1 MTSSRDLT
9 DRSRRTWATCVHDAS
24 KASPL
29 RYRGHSATLNFPDGC
44 AASGVRAAVEG
55 YAHFVRDTS
64 PLEYQTLDWSRCRSV
79 LFRVRWRRLTRLLK
93 ERFAALPI
101 EGPYEI
107 DGVKYLPFEP
117 EIWDDS

>member
-1 MTSSRDLT
+1 MAALLRAYVPRLRATRISSETQAR
-9 DRSRRTWATCVHDAS
+9 RSIKLSTGADV
-24 KASPL
+24 
-29 RYRGHSATLNFPDGC
+29 
-44 AASGVRAAVEG
+44 AVFYFG
-55 YAHFVRDTS
+55 FAG
-64 PLEYQTLDWSRCRSV
+64 
-79 LFRVRWRRLTRLLK
+79 RRLTRLLK

>member
-1 MTSSRDLT
+1 M
-9 DRSRRTWATCVHDAS
+9 
-24 KASPL
+24 
-29 RYRGHSATLNFPDGC
+29 
-44 AASGVRAAVEG
+44 
-55 YAHFVRDTS
+55 RDTS
-64 PLEYQTLDWSRCRSV
+64 PLEYQTLDWSDV
-79 LFRVRWRRLTRLLK
+79 AVFYFGFAGRRLTRLLK

>member
-1 MTSSRDLT
+1 MAALL
-9 DRSRRTWATCVHDAS
+9 RTYVPRLRATRISCETQARWSIKLSTGADV
-24 KASPL
+24 
-29 RYRGHSATLNFPDGC
+29 
-44 AASGVRAAVEG
+44 AVFYFG
-55 YAHFVRDTS
+55 FAG
-64 PLEYQTLDWSRCRSV
+64 
-79 LFRVRWRRLTRLLK
+79 RRLTRLLK

>member
-1 MTSSRDLT
+1 MAALLRAYVPRL
-9 DRSRRTWATCVHDAS
+9 RATRISCETQTRWSIKLSTGADV
-24 KASPL
+24 
-29 RYRGHSATLNFPDGC
+29 
-44 AASGVRAAVEG
+44 AVFYFG
-55 YAHFVRDTS
+55 FAG
-64 PLEYQTLDWSRCRSV
+64 
-79 LFRVRWRRLTRLLK
+79 RRLTRLLK